1 MSTLDF
7 ASDSCQT
14 EAGSAPNSW
23 ACSLALRI
31 TDLLLSAVPVCRH
44 PDAGRHRLG
53 GLRGRAGHGSL
64 RLVSQQQ
71 HHICVERTQSGSR
84 GHPGMWCS
92 PRPLPSL
99 PHPLTSELPGYPFE
113 LLIKGTNVLSN
124 GSFLLQTPDEMG
136 HLSSINGCG
145 VRSCDSLWEKRT
157 NVSRDFF
164 LCVRAEESLPIN
176 RLGRAPFARGS
187 GLMAPAT

>member
-1 MSTLDF
+1 MRDDIASEAYEDELDM
-7 ASDSCQT
+7 
-14 EAGSAPNSW
+14 
-23 ACSLALRI
+23 
-31 TDLLLSAVPVCRH
+31 
-44 PDAGRHRLG
+44 GR
-53 GLRGRAGHGSL
+53 
-64 RLVSQQQ
+64 
-71 HHICVERTQSGSR
+71 SGSYLNSSITSAWSEHSLDPEDIR
-84 GHPGMWCS
+84 VCGVSVLKTPA
-92 PRPLPSL
+92 PSL

>member
-1 MSTLDF
+1 MGLLVGTENNRPLAFCSSCLPAPRCGTTSPRRPTRTSWTWVAPARISTA
-7 ASDSCQT
+7 AS
-14 EAGSAPNSW
+14 
-23 ACSLALRI
+23 R
-31 TDLLLSAVPVCRH
+31 
-44 PDAGRHRLG
+44 
-53 GLRGRAGHGSL
+53 LRGAST
-64 RLVSQQQ
+64 VW
-71 HHICVERTQSGSR
+71 IPRTSGYVVFLFLN
-84 GHPGMWCS
+84 P
-92 PRPLPSL
+92 PAPSL